1 MLNLREGW
9 RQLAEHLRRLLES
22 PTSELSDWGR
32 LAVYQIRLWR
42 FCGRKLVRD
51 RLLVV
56 AGHLTFKTLLGLIP
70 ALVLFLL
77 VIDFFSRG
85 PEVGETVKET
95 LFQALNITEIR
106 VSVGEEDVGLVQM
119 VSDLV
124 EAARGRMIAAA
135 AVGFPVLVLL
145 AMTVLGT
152 VDSAVNEIWQIA
164 QRRPF
169 WRRFVLF
176 WLILTLGPLAA
187 VGAVYAISYLESRSL
202 LMPACLETVG
212 SVCVT
217 LGATW
222 FVLFVLYKLIPNAP
236 VRSRAALTGAVVA
249 GTLWHV
255 LAKAAFGYYIEY
267 AVGFGQVFGTL
278 AVLPLFFVW
287 IYVTWAFVLF
297 GCELACVIHNYENLA
312 RAEALERGR
321 DRFLAADFVGLVVAA
336 VCGRRFRDGLGP
348 TSIEM
353 LASATGVGRGDLD
366 EVLGRLEGAGI
377 IARTAAGSDAQEPGG
392 AVLPAREFGELPV
405 GDVLRAARGR
415 LPVPADAAHLPLH
428 EAVRQAYERARA
440 GGDSADRSTVAD
452 MVAAVGPA
460 PQPDANEEAPGKPGG

>member
-1 MLNLREGW
+1 MLNLKEGW

-22 PTSELSDWGR
+22 PTSELSHWGR

-85 PEVGETVKET
+85 PEVGERVKET

-106 VSVGEEDVGLVQM
+106 LSVGGEEVDLVQKIGT
-119 VSDLV
+119 LV
-124 EAARGRMIAAA
+124 EGARGRMNAAA
-135 AVGFPVLVLL
+135 AIGLGALVLL

-152 VDSAVNEIWQIA
+152 FDAAVNEIWQIA
-164 QRRPF
+164 RRRSF

-176 WLILTLGPLAA
+176 WLFLTLGPLAA
-187 VGAVYAISYLESRSL
+187 VVAVYASGYLESRSL
-202 LMPACLETVG
+202 LLPPWLQTAG

-217 LGATW
+217 LVATW

-249 GTLWHV
+249 GTLWHI
-255 LAKAAFGYYIEY
+255 LAKGAFGYYIEY
-267 AVGFGQVFGTL
+267 AVGFGQVFGNL
-278 AVLPLFFVW
+278 AVLPLFFIW

-297 GCELACVIHNYENLA
+297 GCEVACVVHNYENLA
-312 RAEALERGR
+312 RAEALERRR

-336 VCGRRFRDGLGP
+336 VCGQRFRDGLGP
-348 TSIEM
+348 TPVAM
-353 LASATGVGRGDLD
+353 LASATGVGRGDLE
-366 EVLGRLEGAGI
+366 EVLGRLERAGL
-377 IARTAAGSDAQEPGG
+377 IARTAAGPDAHEPDR
-392 AVLPAREFGELPV
+392 AVLPARQFGELPV
-405 GDVLRAARGR
+405 EDVLRAARGR
-415 LPVPADAAHLPLH
+415 LPVPADGVHLPLH

-440 GGDSADRSTVAD
+440 GGDDAAGGPTVAD
-452 MVAAVGPA
+452 VVAGVKPA
-460 PQPDANEEAPGKPGG
+460 SPLDEPSGG